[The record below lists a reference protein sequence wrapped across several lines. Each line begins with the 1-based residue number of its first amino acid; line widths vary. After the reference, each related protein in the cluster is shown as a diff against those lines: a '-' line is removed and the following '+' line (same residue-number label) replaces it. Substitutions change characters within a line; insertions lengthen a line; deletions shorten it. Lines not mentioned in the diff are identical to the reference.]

1 MNTRDYLSHC
11 VRESYPCRV
20 EVISQINNTQ
30 GTSQGLEGEQL
41 TKPTDN
47 SG

>member
-11 VRESYPCRV
+11 VLEGYPWV
-20 EVISQINNTQ
+20 EVISQINNTP

-41 TKPTDN
+41 TKPTDT